1 MLIRSTPGSHKGSM
15 YGETLGPSFK
25 TSLCYAKKIAQGRR
39 KLSVIFV
46 PMKIP
51 FESYWRVVIK
61 SWL

>member
-1 MLIRSTPGSHKGSM
+1 MEKHWDQVLRRHFVMP
-15 YGETLGPSFK
+15 
-25 TSLCYAKKIAQGRR
+25 KKIAQGRR